1 MMVTAMVVIIDYR
14 FTDSLPGV
22 LQPEDCR
29 VGEGGTNLED
39 SIEVV
44 ETPADVSHGGPLL
57 CSKTVREWNGMVREE
72 LTNDLH
78 SGGDAGAR
86 HYLRH
91 DQATHLQ

>member
-1 MMVTAMVVIIDYR
+1 MMMTAMVVIIDYR

-44 ETPADVSHGGPLL
+44 ETPADISHGCPLL
-57 CSKTVREWNGMVREE
+57 CRKY
-72 LTNDLH
+72 
-78 SGGDAGAR
+78 GGQIR
-86 HYLRH
+86 
-91 DQATHLQ
+91 